1 VLRFFT
7 NPHKPMIL
15 ALSRPDP
22 KKNVTTLLKAYGES
36 RHLREL
42 ANLTLILGNRDDI
55 EEMSGGAAT
64 VLTAV
69 LKLIDRRQIRPLR
82 PGRLP
87 QAPQADRRAAH
98 LPTRRQDQG
107 APSLFFLFF
116 FLKVH
121 KTHTQFRT
129 CSNLQTNFLEYWQG
143 VFINPAL
150 VEPFGLTL
158 IEVINNPSL
167 NMHVRFQVQKF
178 DLTVFC

>member
-1 VLRFFT
+1 MLWNSTLCSAIAELCFRSQVLRFFT

-69 LKLIDRRQIRPLR
+69 LKLVDRYDLYGQVAYPKHHKQTDVPHIY
-82 PGRLP
+82 RL
-87 QAPQADRRAAH
+87 AAKTKVRR
-98 LPTRRQDQG
+98 
-107 APSLFFLFF
+107 PSLF
-116 FLKVH
+116 
-121 KTHTQFRT
+121 
-129 CSNLQTNFLEYWQG
+129 
-143 VFINPAL
+143 
-150 VEPFGLTL
+150 
-158 IEVINNPSL
+158 
-167 NMHVRFQVQKF
+167 
-178 DLTVFC
+178 